1 MASSQIIII
10 AIIATSIATFIS
22 RFMGALT
29 SEKVSVNSKIFQWFN
44 CVAYS
49 TLAALLGR
57 MIIFPA
63 GVLADSD
70 LIIRLIVLITCI
82 VLFVITKKNLV
93 IPTIISAIL
102 LGVLTNY

>member
-1 MASSQIIII
+1 
-10 AIIATSIATFIS
+10 
-22 RFMGALT
+22 MGAIT

-57 MIIFPA
+57 MIVFPA

-70 LIIRLIVLITCI
+70 LIIRLIVLISC
-82 VLFVITKKNLV
+82 VALFIMTKKNLV
-93 IPTIISAIL
+93 IPTIISAVF
-102 LGVLTNY
+102 LGVLTNF